1 MARPQRSAPGTF
13 LPMGAR
19 HGHGSG
25 HGHTHAS
32 GRAEDRRRLGL
43 VLLVTSTVVVVE
55 AVGAWLSGS
64 LALLADAG
72 HMLTDAAG
80 ILLAL
85 SASLIA
91 TRPVSPRRTF
101 GYHRA
106 EIFAAVLNALVL
118 LGVCGYLAY
127 AGTRRLVH
135 PAHVDAGQLLTFA
148 SVGLAANAASL
159 VLLTGR
165 RDRSLNMKGA
175 YLEVLSDTIGSV
187 LAILAGVVVLTTG
200 FLRADSI
207 ASLLIAVMV
216 LPRAWALLGEAG
228 AVLLEATPRGVDVD
242 EVRGHLGGV
251 AGVVDVHDLHAWTI
265 TSGMPALSAHVTVT
279 QATLA
284 DRGVGPILDDLTACV
299 ADGFGID
306 HATFQVEPESHR
318 DHEHDTEHP

>member
-1 MARPQRSAPGTF
+1 
-13 LPMGAR
+13 MGA
-19 HGHGSG
+19 GHDHFHS
-25 HGHTHAS
+25 HAS
-32 GRAEDRRRLGL
+32 GRAQDRRRLL
-43 VLLVTSTVVVVE
+43 IVLAVTASVVVVE

-80 ILLAL
+80 IVIAL

-101 GYHRA
+101 GYHRV

-118 LGVCGYLAY
+118 LGVCAYLAY
-127 AGTRRLVH
+127 AGTRRLID
-135 PAHVDAGQLLTFA
+135 PADVDAGQMLVFA
-148 SVGLAANAASL
+148 VIGLASNVVSL
-159 VLLTGR
+159 MLLSSR
-165 RDRSLNMKGA
+165 RDSSMNMKGA
-175 YLEVLSDTIGSV
+175 YLEVVSDTLGSV
-187 LAILAGVVVLTTG
+187 AAIVAGVLVLTAD

-207 ASLLIAVMV
+207 ASLLIAAMV
-216 LPRAWALLGEAG
+216 LPRAWALLREAG
-228 AVLLEATPRGVDVD
+228 GVLLEAAPRGVDV
-242 EVRGHLGGV
+242 EEIRGHLCVV

-279 QATLA
+279 QDSLA
-284 DRGVGPILDDLTACV
+284 ERGVGPILDDLTGCV
-299 ADGFGID
+299 STHFGID